1 MRRVL
6 SFLVLVASGCA
17 SAGTPSEE
25 TTPRQATILVD
36 PGAGVLLAE
45 RPRSTST
52 TIAAPPATVWVA
64 AKKVYATLGIPVT
77 VDNPAAH
84 QLGNANF
91 YASRRLANQP
101 MTQFVDCGSGMT
113 GQKAATYRI
122 YMSLLTT
129 IESDGGSGTRVNTT
143 FVPMGQDVTEG
154 STDRIAC
161 ASKGSFEKLVLDQIT
176 ATAAK
181 P

>member
-1 MRRVL
+1 MRREIL
-6 SFLVLVASGCA
+6 LLLACGCA
-17 SAGTPSEE
+17 SAGTQSSE
-25 TTPRQATILVD
+25 TTPRQPTILVD
-36 PGAGVLLAE
+36 PQVGTIMGDQPRAE
-45 RPRSTST
+45 TAM
-52 TIAAPPATVWVA
+52 IAAPPATVWNA
-64 AKKVYATLGIPVT
+64 AKKVYASLGIPVT

-91 YASRRLANQP
+91 FASRQFAGQP
-101 MTQFVDCGSGMT
+101 MTKFVDCGNGMT

-129 IESDGGSGTRVNTT
+129 VESDGGSGTRVLTT

-154 STDRIAC
+154 STDRISC
-161 ASKGSFEKLVLDQIT
+161 GSKGALEQMVLQEIA